1 MFHPLEYFERIYTL
15 SDAGSSWPNL
25 ETLSSSEYPPNLI
38 PIKMTDPQLSP
49 RTFYST
55 RSPYEHK
62 FGYYRALRRKSHIFV
77 SGTTAISIPTP
88 DTTGDTPSPPPQ
100 IQFPHNARQQTIV
113 AFQESI
119 RAVRSLGGHLSD
131 VVRVRMYVAKPEDC
145 GAVGEGFR
153 EVFGKKDG
161 LPSSA
166 RDGEGALIQG
176 EEGEVG
182 VVATMVVVKD
192 GFVEKDMLVEVEVD
206 AIVD

>member
-1 MFHPLEYFERIYTL
+1 
-15 SDAGSSWPNL
+15 
-25 ETLSSSEYPPNLI
+25 
-38 PIKMTDPQLSP
+38 MTDHPKQSTTK
-49 RTFYST
+49 TFYST

-77 SGTTAISIPTP
+77 SGTTAISIPTTS
-88 DTTGDTPSPPPQ
+88 DQSNNNLSPQ
-100 IQFPHNARQQTIV
+100 IQFPHDARTQTVI
-113 AFQESI
+113 AFKESI
-119 RAVRSLGGHLSD
+119 QAVRALGGDLSD

-153 EVFGKKDG
+153 KVFGKKNG
-161 LPSSA
+161 LLPSSA
-166 RDGEGALIQG
+166 QNGESGLLIQG

>member
-1 MFHPLEYFERIYTL
+1 MTEPQQ
-15 SDAGSSWPNL
+15 
-25 ETLSSSEYPPNLI
+25 PP
-38 PIKMTDPQLSP
+38 PK
-49 RTFYST
+49 TFYST

-77 SGTTAISIPTP
+77 SGTTAISIPTS
-88 DTTGDTPSPPPQ
+88 DTTSDTPPQ
-100 IQFPHNARQQTIV
+100 IQFPHDARQQTIF

-119 RAVRSLGGHLSD
+119 RAVRALGGHLSD

-153 EVFGKKDG
+153 EVFGKKNG
-161 LPSSA
+161 PPSST

-182 VVATMVVVKD
+182 VVATMVVVKG
-192 GFVEKDMLVEVEVD
+192 GFVENDMLVEVEVD